1 MKKKV
6 AVFATEKD
14 LSIGLTFYGVSASL
28 VAEFV
33 EKIVKPYHRG
43 SMNVAIQDLLHKTL
57 GEQDFVLS
65 HITHVRSAGT

>member
-14 LSIGLTFYGVSASL
+14 LSIGLTFHGVSPSL

-33 EKIVKPYHRG
+33 EKIVKPYYRG
-43 SMNVAIQDLLHKTL
+43 NMNAAIQDLLHKTL
-57 GEQDFVLS
+57 GEQEFVLS